1 MGAGHAHTL
10 YVHEH
15 TPLHRLAPEVKVA
28 CAFLFV
34 LGVAMTPR
42 RAVWAFALDLGVLA
56 LIAHLARLR
65 LRFILARAGV
75 VVPFMLLALMVP
87 FVASGP
93 RVDVLGLSVSQEGL
107 WGAWNIFAKA
117 SLGVTTSII
126 LAGTT
131 EIAEILR
138 GLTRLRAPAAFT
150 AIAGFMVRYLEVIAG
165 ELRRMRVAM
174 TARGYDPRWL
184 WQAKPIAASAG
195 ALFIRS
201 YERGERVHGAMS
213 ARGYA
218 GVMPDLG
225 HRRAEVGDW
234 LRAAPVPAVALA
246 GALVGA
252 LVLA

>member
-1 MGAGHAHTL
+1 MGAGHAHAL

-15 TPLHRLAPEVKVA
+15 SALHLLAPEVKVA
-28 CAFLFV
+28 AALLFV
-34 LGVAMTPR
+34 LGVALTPR
-42 RAVWAFALDLGVLA
+42 RAVWVFAIDLGVLA
-56 LIAHLARLR
+56 LLARLARLR
-65 LRFILARAGV
+65 LHFILARASV
-75 VVPFMLLALMVP
+75 IIPFLLLALMVP

-93 RVDVLGLSVSQEGL
+93 RVEVLGLSVSQEGL

-138 GLTRLRAPAAFT
+138 GLSRLRVPAAFT

-165 ELRRMRVAM
+165 ELRRMRTAM

-184 WQAKPIAASAG
+184 WQAKPIATSAG

-201 YERGERVHGAMS
+201 YERGERVHSAMA
-213 ARGYA
+213 ARGYT

-225 HRRAEVGDW
+225 HRRARGREW
-234 LRAAPVPAVALA
+234 LEAGLVPAVSIA
-246 GALVGA
+246 GAVIGA